1 MDLHE
6 LYSFRPWWSSLQRWW
21 TTSPSW
27 PRWRSPPGP
36 RRRWRRSPPPTLQD
50 YWGPGKHYFIPVL
63 WGHSDFGLK
72 LNSLQQ
78 NSNWRIRVLWINS
91 FLLNHR
97 KIKQVLIWSHCKTT
111 SSKCFWTKQCKE
123 ISCSSIQTL
132 WGNFWSEVQKK
143 TRFPCRD
150 AYWARKL
157 FKVFWL

>member
-6 LYSFRPWWSSLQRWW
+6 LYSFRPWWTTSSLQRWW

-72 LNSLQQ
+72 LILYNKIQIDESVFYGLTLFVESQVGNTSFDLILLDSL
-78 NSNWRIRVLWINS
+78 
-91 FLLNHR
+91 
-97 KIKQVLIWSHCKTT
+97 
-111 SSKCFWTKQCKE
+111 E
-123 ISCSSIQTL
+123 
-132 WGNFWSEVQKK
+132 
-143 TRFPCRD
+143 
-150 AYWARKL
+150 
-157 FKVFWL
+157 